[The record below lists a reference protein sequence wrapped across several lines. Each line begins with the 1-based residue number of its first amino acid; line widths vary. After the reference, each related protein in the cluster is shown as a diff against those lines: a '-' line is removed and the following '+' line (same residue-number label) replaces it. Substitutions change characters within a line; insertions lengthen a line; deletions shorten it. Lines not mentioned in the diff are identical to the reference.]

1 MKFLLD
7 TNFLLA
13 VGQFRVDVF
22 SELQKFGKP
31 ELYTLDLIV
40 EELKKISGK
49 GGKDSKHARLALLLV
64 EKKDIRILR
73 TENRNTDMEIER
85 VASES
90 GLAVC
95 TQDKD
100 LISKL
105 RAKKLDVIIIRQKKY
120 LKKVL

>member
-13 VGQFRVDVF
+13 VSQFRVDIF

-40 EELKKISGK
+40 EELEKISGE
-49 GGKDSKHARLALLLV
+49 GGKDSRHARLALLLV

-85 VASES
+85 VASE
-90 GLAVC
+90 GGMAVC
-95 TQDKD
+95 TQDRT
-100 LISKL
+100 LIRRL